1 MSTSDLQFL
10 ASNSS
15 SSSSSS
21 SLSSSR
27 QYSAQSK
34 ANGTSLSSNG
44 SKNTKLEELAQA
56 KQQIIIREFLN
67 PNSGPFNNPHH
78 HQQVLPEAARITAQ
92 RPNPRW
98 SSTGSTSA

>member
-15 SSSSSS
+15 SSSFSS
-21 SLSSSR
+21 SLSLSR

-44 SKNTKLEELAQA
+44 SKNAKLEELAQA
-56 KQQIIIREFLN
+56 KQQIIIHEFLN
-67 PNSGPFNNPHH
+67 PNSGPFNNHH
-78 HQQVLPEAARITAQ
+78 HQRVLPEAARNTAQ

-98 SSTGSTSA
+98 SWTGSTSA